1 MPSKKPDLKLYA
13 DECFPLTS
21 VTYLKSKGVSIKHA
35 IELKAIGKND
45 EDHLKNSKKLKRTL
59 ITLDRDFI
67 YYDKVSLANHPGV
80 IIISLGSATWIN
92 VNKICDKVLPKINNE
107 MVKNSLIKIT
117 MNKITKIK
125 RGKVIFEKV
134 F

>member
-1 MPSKKPDLKLYA
+1 MPFKKSDLKLYA

-21 VTYLKSKGVSIKHA
+21 VTHLKSKGISIQYAHQ
-35 IELKAIGKND
+35 LKAIGKSD
-45 EDHLKNSKKLKRTL
+45 ESHLKLSKKLDRTL

-67 YYDKVSLANHPGV
+67 YYESVSLDKHPGV

-92 VNKICDKVLPKINNE
+92 VNKICDKVLPKINNDL
-107 MVKNSLIKIT
+107 VKNSLIKII
-117 MNKITKIK
+117 MDKITKIK
-125 RGKVIFEKV
+125 REKVIFGKV